1 MKTRREFIQGSTAC
15 ALLAGINPGELRA
28 QIKSRISKRIPVSG
42 EALAVIGM
50 GSWITFDV
58 SPRSSRQ
65 QNCTAILQKFFD
77 LGGGM
82 IDSSPMYG
90 RAEDVIGNGLAAIGN
105 FDRLFSATKVWIPT
119 APAGKLQMRHC
130 VGLWGLD
137 TFDLIHVHNMVDW
150 RSHLPWLQEW
160 KSEGRLRY
168 CGITT
173 SHGSRH
179 SEMETVIRE
188 QPFDFVQFTY
198 NMDHREAEH
207 TLLPLAADHG
217 KAVVINRPFDGGRLF
232 GRVRGMPLPGWAGEI
247 DCQNWAQYFLKFIV
261 SHPAVHCAI
270 PATSNVSHM
279 QENMGALYG
288 RIPSAEMRREMLRYF
303 ESVAG

>member
-15 ALLAGINPGELRA
+15 ALLAGFNPGRLLS
-28 QIKSRISKRIPVSG
+28 QSPSRISKKIPVSG
-42 EALAVIGM
+42 EALPVIGM

-58 SPRSSRQ
+58 NPKGSRQ
-65 QNCTAILQKFFD
+65 QNRTAIMQKFFD

-90 RAEDVIGNGLAAIGN
+90 RAEEVIGNGLAGIHNTGG
-105 FDRLFSATKVWIPT
+105 LFSATKVWIPT
-119 APAGKLQMRHC
+119 ATAGKVQMRHS
-130 VGLWGLD
+130 VSLWGLD

-150 RSHLPWLQEW
+150 NSHLPWLQEW

-173 SHGSRH
+173 SHGHRH
-179 SEMETVIRE
+179 SEIESVIRK

-198 NMDHREAEH
+198 NMIHREAEQR
-207 TLLPLAADHG
+207 LLPLATEHR
-217 KAVVINRPFDGGRLF
+217 KAVVINRPFDGGDLF
-232 GRVRGMPLPGWAGEI
+232 RRVRGKSLPGWAGEI
-247 DCQNWAQYFLKFIV
+247 DCHNWAQYFLKFIV

-288 RIPSAEMRREMLRYF
+288 RMPSTQMRREMLQYF
-303 ESVAG
+303 ESVAI

>member
-15 ALLAGINPGELRA
+15 ALLAGIKPGELRA
-28 QIKSRISKRIPVSG
+28 QIKSRISKKIPVSG

-58 SPRSSRQ
+58 NPRSSRQ
-65 QNCTAILQKFFD
+65 QNCTAILQKFFG

-173 SHGSRH
+173 SHGRRH
-179 SEMETVIRE
+179 SEMETVIRK

-198 NMDHREAEH
+198 NMDHRETEQR
-207 TLLPLAADHG
+207 LLPLAAEHG
-217 KAVVINRPFDGGRLF
+217 KAVVINRPFDGGNLF
-232 GRVRGMPLPGWAGEI
+232 RRVRGKSLPGWAGEI

-270 PATSNVSHM
+270 PATSKVSHM

-288 RIPSAEMRREMLRYF
+288 HMPSTEMRREMLQYF
-303 ESVAG
+303 ESVAV